1 MSIFSRLSLAF
12 AVLTG
17 SDPSQELQM
26 QLTKVQA
33 QVDELTAALNKA
45 ASAKAADQSQIHSL
59 QASLDA
65 ANATVT
71 DLQTQLADAETQ
83 ITTLLQPVVDQANA
97 LAA

>member
-1 MSIFSRLSLAF
+1 
-12 AVLTG
+12 
-17 SDPSQELQM
+17 
-26 QLTKVQA
+26 
-33 QVDELTAALNKA
+33 
-45 ASAKAADQSQIHSL
+45 L